1 MEDKIEETIDTRY
14 KIIMKKGSGGTANAF
29 LVEDKNNNN
38 ALYVIKIYKFN
49 KEINKT
55 YYANEV
61 KCLNILKQIHNPY
74 ILNIITN
81 GEGPVIRIKKNKGLP
96 LIKKYIVLEYA
107 PNRELADFI
116 IHAERGL
123 KEDKSKALF
132 YKIIKGVESI
142 HEKGICHRD
151 IKLENIL
158 LDANFNPKIA
168 DFGNA
173 VENASNLNDFFGS
186 YPYFPP
192 EMLEFKPYDGFKADI
207 FSLGVTLM
215 YLTFNN
221 GGFKKANIYDDLYKK
236 IIDGKKDEYFKS
248 LKNKITEEISTEFK
262 DLFFWMVSYNP
273 QKRPTIKEI
282 LSHNWFK
289 SYLKM
294 NNEQKKQLDKEIEDD
309 FQNRIQIIAK
319 KIEEEIETAELE
331 SESEYES
338 GSLNRGGSGKVT
350 QFFKSG
356 MKPIKAP
363 KGFDTS
369 FSIKIKGLVNPSK
382 FMNKFC
388 HKLGN
393 CQFEADINKLK
404 LTAIFED
411 DEENLDENFGGNE
424 IIIKFKLYESEEGI
438 FLKLFKVKGSS
449 KNFFDKFIEISK
461 MLKKSN

>member
-14 KIIMKKGSGGTANAF
+14 KIIKKKGSGGTANAF

-38 ALYVIKIYKFN
+38 AQYVIKIYKFN

-96 LIKKYIVLEYA
+96 LIKKYVVLEYA
-107 PNRELADFI
+107 PNRELDDFI

-158 LDANFNPKIA
+158 LDGNFNPKIA

-173 VENASNLNDFFGS
+173 IENASNLNDFFGS

-215 YLTFNN
+215 YLTFNHA
-221 GGFKKANIYDDLYKK
+221 GFKEATKSCNLYNE
-236 IIDGKKDEYFKS
+236 IISGQKENYFES
-248 LKNKITEEISTEFK
+248 LKNNITEEISPELK
-262 DLFFWMVSYNP
+262 DLFYWMVSYIPEN
-273 QKRPTIKEI
+273 RPSIKDI
-282 LSHNWFK
+282 LSHEWFK
-289 SYLKM
+289 SYLEM
-294 NNEQKKQLDKEIEDD
+294 NDKQKEI
-309 FQNRIQIIAK
+309 
-319 KIEEEIETAELE
+319 
-331 SESEYES
+331 
-338 GSLNRGGSGKVT
+338 
-350 QFFKSG
+350 
-356 MKPIKAP
+356 
-363 KGFDTS
+363 
-369 FSIKIKGLVNPSK
+369 
-382 FMNKFC
+382 
-388 HKLGN
+388 
-393 CQFEADINKLK
+393 
-404 LTAIFED
+404 
-411 DEENLDENFGGNE
+411 
-424 IIIKFKLYESEEGI
+424 
-438 FLKLFKVKGSS
+438 
-449 KNFFDKFIEISK
+449 
-461 MLKKSN
+461 

>member
-38 ALYVIKIYKFN
+38 SQYVIKIYKFN

-61 KCLNILKQIHNPY
+61 KCLNILKSIHNPY

-192 EMLEFKPYDGFKADI
+192 EMLEFKPYDGF
-207 FSLGVTLM
+207 L
-215 YLTFNN
+215 
-221 GGFKKANIYDDLYKK
+221 
-236 IIDGKKDEYFKS
+236 
-248 LKNKITEEISTEFK
+248 
-262 DLFFWMVSYNP
+262 
-273 QKRPTIKEI
+273 
-282 LSHNWFK
+282 
-289 SYLKM
+289 
-294 NNEQKKQLDKEIEDD
+294 
-309 FQNRIQIIAK
+309 
-319 KIEEEIETAELE
+319 
-331 SESEYES
+331 
-338 GSLNRGGSGKVT
+338 
-350 QFFKSG
+350 
-356 MKPIKAP
+356 
-363 KGFDTS
+363 
-369 FSIKIKGLVNPSK
+369 
-382 FMNKFC
+382 
-388 HKLGN
+388 
-393 CQFEADINKLK
+393 
-404 LTAIFED
+404 
-411 DEENLDENFGGNE
+411 
-424 IIIKFKLYESEEGI
+424 
-438 FLKLFKVKGSS
+438 
-449 KNFFDKFIEISK
+449 
-461 MLKKSN
+461 